1 MATTYR
7 RFSTELKLAVVEAY
21 LAGVDSLNGLATN
34 AGVDQMLARNWLID
48 NFTPAE
54 RRIPRTVP
62 SASSRC
68 RGMTTV

>member
-1 MATTYR
+1 MAMTHR
-7 RFSTELKLAVVEAY
+7 QFSTELKLGIVEAY
-21 LAGVDSLNGLATN
+21 LAGVDSLNGLATK
-34 AGVDQMLARNWLID
+34 AGVDHSLARNGLID

-68 RGMTTV
+68 RGMTTA